1 MSKFSK
7 ILGGTAVALTLMA
20 GATQASAALITEWGY
35 EVQAGFSAFAP
46 AAPDQNAA
54 PNDTTNNG
62 VVGSDPNMSPTAGII
77 GGLPTTISWGL
88 GANGG
93 DPSSLSVTPTVN
105 NPPNLFTNAGPV
117 DGAEVT
123 HANNVITGQ
132 SATLESATIATTLS
146 LTPITPPGATV
157 GPIPIFFA
165 ILFEETLNNPPGGQ
179 CVPGTGTP
187 ECADIFVL
195 QNPGALDFQFVID
208 EFLYTVELLVDGL
221 GPLSDEACAAAGEA
235 AGCIG
240 FITDENQT
248 NVLET
253 SFQISATPV
262 AEPGTLALLGLGLL
276 GLGIARR
283 RKAAA

>member
-35 EVQAGFSAFAP
+35 EVQAGFSTFSP

-62 VVGSDPNMSPTAGII
+62 VVGSNPNNSPTAGPIF
-77 GGLPTTISWGL
+77 GLPTTISWGL

-117 DGAEVT
+117 NGAAVT
-123 HANNVITGQ
+123 HANNVITGD
-132 SATLESATIATTLS
+132 SLTLESATIATTLS
-146 LTPITPPGATV
+146 LTPLSPAGAPF
-157 GPIPIFFA
+157 GPLAIDFDINFA
-165 ILFEETLNNPPGGQ
+165 ETENEPDGG
-179 CVPGTGTP
+179 CAPGTGGTP
-187 ECADIFVL
+187 CADIFVL
-195 QNPGALDFQFVID
+195 ENPGALDFQFVID
-208 EFLYTVELLVDGL
+208 EFLYTVELLVAGL

-240 FITDENQT
+240 FITEENQT
-248 NVLET
+248 NVLQT
-253 SFQISATPV
+253 AFRISARPV
-262 AEPGTLALLGLGLL
+262 SEPGTLALLGLGLL